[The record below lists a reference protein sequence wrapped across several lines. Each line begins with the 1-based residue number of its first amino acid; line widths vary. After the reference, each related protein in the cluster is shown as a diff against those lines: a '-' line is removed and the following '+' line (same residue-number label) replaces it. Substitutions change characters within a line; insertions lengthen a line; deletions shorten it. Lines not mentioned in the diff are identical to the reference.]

1 MAETDKDDL
10 ISIIDEEDID
20 ENIPNPLPLLP
31 VRDVVI
37 FTDMLLPL
45 FIGRERSVRAAEEA
59 VANNRFLFLATQ
71 TDPHIENPK
80 PEEIYKV
87 GTVGRILRMLKL
99 PDGRVKA
106 LVQGVAKGRIK
117 DYVRKKTYYKVFIEL
132 IEEEPAEKITLET
145 EALMRTVRENSEKIL
160 ALRGE
165 LTGDVGS
172 ILEGLEDPGKL
183 ADLVASNLRL
193 KTEESQTLLEA
204 LDPVERLRKVNDLL
218 SREVD
223 LSAMQA
229 KIQSDV
235 RDEISKSQRD
245 YFLREQVRAIHKE
258 LGESDERAQEVEEYR
273 AAIKKAKMP
282 PPASEE
288 AEKQLKR
295 LEQMHPES
303 AESQVVRTYLDWLVE
318 LPWSK
323 STKDDLDI
331 KRAKNVLDG
340 EHYGLDKI
348 KDRILEHLS
357 VRKLNPDSKGPILCF
372 VGPPGVGKTS
382 LGQAIA
388 KAMKRKFIRVS
399 LGGMRDE
406 AEIRGH
412 RRTYIGALPGRII
425 QGLKQCGTKN
435 PVFMM
440 DEIDKLGADFRGDPS
455 SALLEALD
463 PEQNRE
469 FSDHYLNIP
478 FDLSGVMFIL
488 TANLT
493 DTIPSALLDR
503 MEVINLSGYT
513 HEEKVRIATD
523 YLIPRQIKENGLK
536 PRYMGISDGALG
548 TMIDEYTSEAG
559 VRNLE
564 REIGTIC
571 RRVARRIAEGGKKST
586 RITQQNLESYLGI
599 PKFYPEMDQEESQ
612 VGLSTGL
619 AWTQVGGEVLY
630 VEASLIAGKGDLIIT
645 GQIGEVMQE
654 SARAALSYARA
665 NMDTFGIAQSVLDNQ
680 DVHIH
685 VPAGAIPKDG
695 PSAGIAIATALI
707 SALTNQPVARDVAM
721 TGEITLRGR
730 VLPIG
735 GLKEKALGALR
746 SGITTIIIPE
756 KNKKDL
762 SEIPANVKRKI
773 EFISVKDMS
782 EVLPIAIKA
791 DLRKKKK
798 AAPKK
803 KAAKRRAAKKVV
815 AGKPTAK
822 KPAAKKTAVKKPA
835 AKKPAAKKPAAKKP
849 AGKKPAARK
858 IRPRKK

>member
-20 ENIPNPLPLLP
+20 DNIPNPLPLVP

-59 VANNRFLFLATQ
+59 VSNNRFLFLATQ
-71 TDPHIENPK
+71 TDPQIENPK
-80 PEEIYKV
+80 PEDIYKV

-106 LVQGVAKGRIK
+106 LVQGISKGKIK
-117 DYVRKKTYYKVFIEL
+117 EYVRKKTYFKVFIEL
-132 IEEEPAEKITLET
+132 IDEKPIKKITLET

-165 LTGDVGS
+165 FTGDVS
-172 ILEGLEDPGKL
+172 AILDGLEDPGKL

-193 KTEESQTLLEA
+193 KTEESQTLLES

-258 LGESDERAQEVEEYR
+258 LGESDERALEVESYQK
-273 AAIKKAKMP
+273 AIKKAKMP
-282 PPASEE
+282 PTASQE

-295 LEQMHPES
+295 LEQMHPDS

-318 LPWSK
+318 LPWGK
-323 STKDDLDI
+323 STKDHLDI
-331 KRAKNVLDG
+331 KRAKTILDS
-340 EHYGLDKI
+340 EHFGLEKI

-425 QGLKQCGTKN
+425 QGLKQCGTNN

-440 DEIDKLGADFRGDPS
+440 DEIDKIGSDFRGDPS

-463 PEQNRE
+463 PEQNKE

-478 FDLSGVMFIL
+478 FDLSKVMFIL

-513 HEEKVRIATD
+513 QEEKMQIATN
-523 YLIPRQIKENGLK
+523 YLMPRQIKENGLK
-536 PRYMGISDGALG
+536 PKLMSISDGAL
-548 TMIDEYTSEAG
+548 TKMINEYTSEAG

-571 RRVARRIAEGGKKST
+571 RRVARRIAEGDKKGS
-586 RITQQNLESYLGI
+586 RVTQQNLESFLGI
-599 PKFYPEMDQEESQ
+599 PKFFPEMDQEESQ

-630 VEASLIAGKGDLIIT
+630 VEATLIAGKGDLIIT

-665 NMDTFGIAQSVLDNQ
+665 SLTAFGISDSILENQ

-707 SALTNQPVARDVAM
+707 STMTNRPVARDVAM

-746 SGITTIIIPE
+746 AGITTIIIPE

-773 EFISVKDMS
+773 TFIPVKDMS
-782 EVLPIAIKA
+782 EVVPIAIKGN
-791 DLRKKKK
+791 LTKKKPSAPKRTAKK
-798 AAPKK
+798 AAPR
-803 KAAKRRAAKKVV
+803 KRSAV
-815 AGKPTAK
+815 
-822 KPAAKKTAVKKPA
+822 KPAATRKPA
-835 AKKPAAKKPAAKKP
+835 KTP
-849 AGKKPAARK
+849 GS
-858 IRPRKK
+858 RKK